1 MNNDTPQF
9 ESSWQTMMRKSLLA
23 TVSEKNP
30 LALANGPLSQDN
42 PAGVTRLA
50 KRVIDIQTS
59 SVLSVADE
67 IWLAIL
73 QIQEL
78 MAIRNSINEN
88 HMHTEEEANKLLK
101 ATNSVQNLIEHI
113 SEQEDKYIQL
123 TESINNNTIH
133 LVQSYL
139 KLVQQSG
146 TIAESILDKVC
157 QEAGIHYP
165 KQSEG
170 VENMILH
177 ATSFNEL
184 QQFSINNTLQL
195 HTQWEPTQLAGNSL
209 DYKRYDDFLCMQSF
223 ILLCYRFAMSRAIS
237 VKHNTAFDTKALLK
251 SIIKHKDEATALLN
265 AEDQEKTFALEAF
278 SQQQSTCQQLQL
290 ALNVNPDYI
299 RKLSERLHE
308 LKDLSDSRHDEPE
321 NQAA

>member
-1 MNNDTPQF
+1 MTGEPPIYEN
-9 ESSWQTMMRKSLLA
+9 SWQTMVRKSLLA

-30 LALANGPLSQDN
+30 LALSNGPLSQDN
-42 PAGVTRLA
+42 PAGLTRMA
-50 KRVIDIQTS
+50 KHIIDLQTS
-59 SVLSVADE
+59 SILSVADE

-73 QIQEL
+73 EIQDL

-139 KLVQQSG
+139 KLVQKSG
-146 TIAESILDKVC
+146 DIAEEIIDLVSK
-157 QEAGIHYP
+157 EAGINYP
-165 KQSEG
+165 KQNRG

-184 QQFSINNTLQL
+184 LQFSINNTLQI
-195 HTQWEPTQLAGNSL
+195 HTQIEPTQLAANSL
-209 DYKRYDDFLCMQSF
+209 DFKRYDDFLCMQSY
-223 ILLCYRFAMSRAIS
+223 ILLCYRYAMSRAIRTES
-237 VKHNTAFDTKALLK
+237 ATFDTKGLLK
-251 SIIKHKDEATALLN
+251 KIIQHKDKATALLN
-265 AEDQEKTFALEAF
+265 PEDQEKTFALEDF
-278 SQQQSTCQQLQL
+278 SKQQNTCQQLKL
-290 ALNVNPDYI
+290 ALDVNPDYI
-299 RKLSERLHE
+299 AKLTKKLNEVR
-308 LKDLSDSRHDEPE
+308 DLSDSRKDESTE
-321 NQAA
+321 AAA

>member
-1 MNNDTPQF
+1 MNGETPLY

-30 LALANGPLSQDN
+30 LALSNGPLSQDN

-50 KRVIDIQTS
+50 KHIIDLQTS
-59 SVLSVADE
+59 SVLSVADD
-67 IWLAIL
+67 IWIAIL
-73 QIQEL
+73 EIQDL

-139 KLVQQSG
+139 KLVQKSG
-146 TIAESILDKVC
+146 VIIEDIIEQVSK
-157 QEAGIHYP
+157 EAGINFA

-184 QQFSINNTLQL
+184 QQFSINNTLQI
-195 HTQWEPTQLAGNSL
+195 HTQQEPTQLAAKSL
-209 DYKRYDDFLCMQSF
+209 DFKRYDDFLCMQSY
-223 ILLCYRFAMSRAIS
+223 ILLCYRFAMSRAIGTN
-237 VKHNTAFDTKALLK
+237 KQTTFDTYGLLK
-251 SIIKHKDEATALLN
+251 KIVQQKDKATTLLN
-265 AEDQEKTFALEAF
+265 VEDQEKTFALENF
-278 SQQQSTCQQLQL
+278 SKQQTTCQQLKL
-290 ALNVNPDYI
+290 ALDVNPDYI
-299 RKLSERLHE
+299 AKLTKTLNE
-308 LKDLSDSRHDEPE
+308 LKDLSDSRKDDNSE
-321 NQAA
+321 QAA